1 MKRIFIDPAKCDGCK
16 NCTVA
21 CMASHADMTPRRGSL
36 DELRAAVYALDLT
49 DPNTQS
55 RNRILTDGQ
64 GGYSPLFCR
73 HCDVPDCAGDRK
85 STRLNSSH

>member
-36 DELRAAVYALDLT
+36 DELRAAVYALE
-49 DPNTQS
+49 
-55 RNRILTDGQ
+55 
-64 GGYSPLFCR
+64 
-73 HCDVPDCAGDRK
+73 DRK
-85 STRLNSSH
+85 SVV